1 MAWCIFLGGYH
12 HFERTY
18 SSTQVAAVL
27 KKEVVAHPETSAVP
41 ANLHGVIIIQY
52 KPTKCTF

>member
-1 MAWCIFLGGYH
+1 MTRCVFLGGYH

-27 KKEVVAHPETSAVP
+27 EKEAVGHPKRLQLP
-41 ANLHGVIIIQY
+41 ANLTVL
-52 KPTKCTF
+52 